1 MLRIRH
7 DQLKRIPSKQYRI
20 LHQDDQWVYIERIE
34 FPTIGQQVKNF
45 ARAVGRVV
53 RRVAEH
59 KPILAGDHEIEKRR
73 AICAAC
79 EFLVSGRCAKC
90 GCFYSKKILLASE
103 RCPIGKW

>member
-20 LHQDDQWVYIERIE
+20 LHQDDQWVYIKRIE
-34 FPTIGQQVKNF
+34 FPTIGQQMKNF
-45 ARAVGRVV
+45 VRAVGRVV
-53 RRVAEH
+53 RRVVER
-59 KPILAGDHEIEKRR
+59 KQVLAGADEIERR
-73 AICAAC
+73 RGICAAC
-79 EFLVSGRCAKC
+79 EFLIADRCAKC